1 MKIVVIGCTHA
12 GTAAITNMVKLYPGS
27 EITVYEKN
35 DNISFL
41 SCGIALYV
49 GGVVKEPESLFY
61 SSPEKLSDMGITTH
75 MRHEVTDIDMDKKIL
90 WVKNIETGSSFTDN
104 YDKLVISSGSWP
116 IIPKIEGIELE
127 GVLPAKNY
135 NHSKEIVSKEK
146 TAQSIVVVGAGYIGV
161 ELAEAFAVNGKKVTL
176 IDTEKRILSKYFDKE
191 FTDIAEEKMKA
202 KGITLALG
210 ETVTN
215 FMGSRNK
222 IQKVK
227 TDKAEYDADLAILCI
242 GFRPSTGLFKDKLE
256 MLPNGAIIVDEY
268 MQTSRKDV
276 FAAGDCCA
284 SIYNPLGTSKYIPL
298 ATNAVRMGTLAAL
311 NLEKPTVKYLGTQ
324 GTSAIKIYNLNY
336 ASTGLTQS
344 AAEFEKLDVKYI
356 TIRENYRPEFMPDY
370 EEVLLKVVFDTRKR
384 EILGAQIL
392 SKADLTQSANTLSL
406 AIQKKLTIDE
416 LAFTDFFFQP
426 HYNKPWNYLN
436 TAGLQAKDI

>member
-75 MRHEVTDIDMDKKIL
+75 MRHEVTDIDMDEKTL

>member
-75 MRHEVTDIDMDKKIL
+75 MRHEVTDIDMDKKTL
-90 WVKNIETGSSFTDN
+90 WVKNIETGSSFIDN

-324 GTSAIKIYNLNY
+324 GTSAIKVYNLNY

>member
-75 MRHEVTDIDMDKKIL
+75 MRHEVTDIDMDEKTL
-90 WVKNIETGSSFTDN
+90 WVKNIETGSSFIDN